1 VVLDLI
7 LVHAACAACAIFSG
21 FLRRSFAGVET
32 SAYRPT
38 DVDLSV
44 GTPVFHPTDED
55 LSVGTPIFHPTDV
68 NLSVGTPPP
77 SVYLPGPQRLGTGL
91 PTICQRSSS
100 RDSAAGQ
107 GALVSFSEVNPKGQ
121 SGNSCAPIVGS
132 CLQTVARVV
141 I

>member
-7 LVHAACAACAIFSG
+7 LVHAACAACTIFSG
-21 FLRRSFAGVET
+21 FLRRSFARVET

-44 GTPVFHPTDED
+44 GTPIFHPTDED
-55 LSVGTPIFHPTDV
+55 
-68 NLSVGTPPP
+68 LSVGTPPP

-121 SGNSCAPIVGS
+121 LGNSCAPIVGS